1 MKLPWAPADKSRSGQ
16 SFARFWTWHRNT
28 WVSLDPME
36 VRSTLTRWGS
46 SISAPQ
52 CGEPSRVGLKPL
64 IHGQGLDLIS
74 FIRRI
79 VNILSVKERRDFS
92 RAGPLSTRL
101 GYLYMTGRFTVLL
114 SASLRSKM
122 EGET

>member
-1 MKLPWAPADKSRSGQ
+1 MKLGWAPEDKSKTGQ

-36 VRSTLTRWGS
+36 ARSTLTGWGS

-52 CGEPSRVGLKPL
+52 CGELSRVSLKL
-64 IHGQGLDLIS
+64 IIHGQGLDLIS

-92 RAGPLSTRL
+92 RVGLLNTRL
-101 GYLYMTGRFTVLL
+101 GC
-114 SASLRSKM
+114 
-122 EGET
+122 